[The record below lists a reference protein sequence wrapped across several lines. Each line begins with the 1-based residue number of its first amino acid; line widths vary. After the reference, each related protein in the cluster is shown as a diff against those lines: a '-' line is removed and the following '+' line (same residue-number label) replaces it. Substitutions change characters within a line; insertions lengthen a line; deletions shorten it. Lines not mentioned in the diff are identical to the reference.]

1 MKSHHI
7 KLALVTTI
15 RTRPNLNIPADEI
28 SSVFIPLSNE
38 LFEMIHKVLT
48 PKHSG
53 DLGVA
58 TKEPR
63 KGRPAATGRE
73 LLRLVS
79 AFYTHLF

>member
-7 KLALVTTI
+7 KLALVATI

-48 PKHSG
+48 
-53 DLGVA
+53 A
-58 TKEPR
+58 N
-63 KGRPAATGRE
+63 RE
-73 LLRLVS
+73 NS
-79 AFYTHLF
+79 ALSKSLDSK

>member
-7 KLALVTTI
+7 KLALVATI

-48 PKHSG
+48 PMFSG
-53 DLGVA
+53 RFGVQ
-58 TKEPR
+58 R
-63 KGRPAATGRE
+63 KTGPVEARQGRNVLE
-73 LLRLVS
+73 LLVI
-79 AFYTHLF
+79 